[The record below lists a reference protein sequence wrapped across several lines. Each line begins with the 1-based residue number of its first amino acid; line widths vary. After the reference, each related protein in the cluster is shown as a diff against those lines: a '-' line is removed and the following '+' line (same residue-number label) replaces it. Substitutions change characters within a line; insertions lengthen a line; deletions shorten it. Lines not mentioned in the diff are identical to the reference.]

1 MRTRGGYGL
10 TAEGQRLIAGAEA
23 IESAYIFAKAAVSSE
38 GQPITGTV
46 RIGAPDGFGSVFLA
60 RRVRALIDRHPQ
72 LEIEILP
79 SVRLFSLLKREA
91 DIAISLSRPEH
102 MRVVSRRLTDH
113 RLYVYASRAYL
124 NEAAPIL
131 TREDLQEHP
140 FIGFVEEL
148 LFAPQLNY
156 PDLIGADVEPRIRST
171 NVLTQLHATLSG
183 SGLCMLPAFVA
194 SGYSTLAPVL
204 PEQVSLTRSL
214 HMQIHEDHRKAAHVR
229 EVAAFIVAEVERNHS
244 LFHAPTAPAVASR
257 WDILRNQRL

>member
-1 MRTRGGYGL
+1 VSGC
-10 TAEGQRLIAGAEA
+10 
-23 IESAYIFAKAAVSSE
+23 SAYRNERRISQSAFRVRSTCASCPGAS
-38 GQPITGTV
+38 PITG
-46 RIGAPDGFGSVFLA
+46 
-60 RRVRALIDRHPQ
+60 
-72 LEIEILP
+72 
-79 SVRLFSLLKREA
+79 
-91 DIAISLSRPEH
+91 
-102 MRVVSRRLTDH
+102 
-113 RLYVYASRAYL
+113 LYVYASRAYP

-229 EVAAFIVAEVERNHS
+229 EVAAFIVAEVEHNHS